1 VEPRPPG
8 ATAQARLEKDWQPRL
23 QAPNPRSRKIGASVV
38 VPEGVNLYSGL
49 CVLAGALHEG
59 TDDRSMTP
67 FENRL
72 AAELCMQSHVSMWAC
87 DAEFR
92 VVLWNRGAEDIYGY
106 PAEAVIGKRYLELF
120 VDEDERD
127 NSAQNTRNT
136 ITTGIR
142 FKNLLGYD
150 HDPTGKVRQMLI
162 NCFRI
167 TDPATGERYLAEVG
181 IEISDLELR
190 KDEDRMLRELG
201 IARRAARRSEL
212 QRRRDE
218 IVFRV
223 GRLRDEL
230 SYVRG
235 QVLRDLEAF
244 AHGSRG
250 KTRADA
256 EAIQQRESAWI
267 ATEYRN
273 VELELQ
279 NIKLV
284 AETAATEAGIQ
295 EAEQALGSDPS
306 VWTDR
311 LRSGRQT

>member
-1 VEPRPPG
+1 
-8 ATAQARLEKDWQPRL
+8 
-23 QAPNPRSRKIGASVV
+23 
-38 VPEGVNLYSGL
+38 
-49 CVLAGALHEG
+49 
-59 TDDRSMTP
+59 MTP
-67 FENRL
+67 LENRL
-72 AAELCMQSHVSMWAC
+72 AVELCMQSHVSVWAC

-92 VVLWNRGAEDIYGY
+92 IVLWNRGAEDIYGY

-120 VDEDERD
+120 IDEDERD
-127 NSAQNTRNT
+127 NSEQNTRRV

-142 FKNLLGYD
+142 IKNLLGYD
-150 HDPTGKVRQMLI
+150 RDPAGKVRQMLI

-167 TDPATGERYLAEVG
+167 TDLETGERYLVEIG

-190 KDEDRMLRELG
+190 KDEHRTLRESG

-218 IVFRV
+218 IVFRI

-230 SYVRG
+230 IYVRG
-235 QVLRDLEAF
+235 QALRDLEAF
-244 AHGSRG
+244 AHASHG

-256 EAIQQRESAWI
+256 EAIQQRESARI
-267 ATEYRN
+267 ATEFRN

-279 NIKLV
+279 NIKLR

-311 LRSGRQT
+311 LRSGGQA